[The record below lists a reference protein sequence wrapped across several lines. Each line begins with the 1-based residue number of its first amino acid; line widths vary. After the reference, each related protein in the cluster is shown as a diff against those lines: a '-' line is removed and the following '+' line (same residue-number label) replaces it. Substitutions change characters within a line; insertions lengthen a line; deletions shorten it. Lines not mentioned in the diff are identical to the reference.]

1 MLRDKR
7 EIEMIIQ
14 FDLIQTTG
22 LAVLVYMLGRY
33 IKSKVSVFQKYFIPA
48 PVIGGLICSILIF
61 IGKLTGLFNIEMTST
76 LQDFFMNLFFTGTG
90 FTCSLAVLKK
100 SGKLGAKLAI
110 GAVIFLFVQNLVGI
124 GLCQVFGINKLLG
137 IAMGSISMSGGVGSG
152 ASFGP
157 TLEEL
162 GAVGGTTIG
171 VAAATFGLLLGSI
184 TGGPVAERLI
194 KKYDLKSSGQVMAE
208 EKKKVFELN
217 QKSLFDSVL
226 LLLLAAFIGSYISS
240 ALKQT
245 GLSFP
250 YYVGC
255 LFGGALVRN
264 IADAKGLDLR
274 MHEIDTIS
282 NIALN
287 LFLSMALMSLDIAKL
302 VDLALPM
309 IVILI
314 SQAIVMAL
322 WATFVTFNTTG
333 KDYDAAVMAAG
344 HCGVGLGQTP
354 NAVANMSAVIEKN
367 GPAPTAWFVLPV
379 VTVIF
384 INITNPLIITFFIN
398 CFK

>member
-1 MLRDKR
+1 M
-7 EIEMIIQ
+7 
-14 FDLIQTTG
+14 
-22 LAVLVYMLGRY
+22 
-33 IKSKVSVFQKYFIPA
+33 
-48 PVIGGLICSILIF
+48 
-61 IGKLTGLFNIEMTST
+61 
-76 LQDFFMNLFFTGTG
+76 
-90 FTCSLAVLKK
+90 
-100 SGKLGAKLAI
+100 
-110 GAVIFLFVQNLVGI
+110 
-124 GLCQVFGINKLLG
+124 
-137 IAMGSISMSGGVGSG
+137 
-152 ASFGP
+152 
-157 TLEEL
+157 
-162 GAVGGTTIG
+162 
-171 VAAATFGLLLGSI
+171 
-184 TGGPVAERLI
+184 AERLI
-194 KKYDLKSSGQVMAE
+194 KKYDLKSSGQSMAE

-226 LLLLAAFIGSYISS
+226 LLLLAAFIGSYISA
-240 ALKQT
+240 ALKLT

-264 IADAKGLDLR
+264 IADARGIDLR

-333 KDYDAAVMAAG
+333 RDYDAAVMAAG